1 VYAVSSRRQQCERGA
16 KNWSWLIIA
25 ALAAAVFA
33 GCAARS
39 KPAPLASASCT
50 VAKLDQLGQSAI
62 PVSVAGRDSM
72 TSVAQALASAAA
84 RTDADAQPF
93 VYKIRF
99 QRPLL
104 PYAEGAPPFVMTGQ
118 FERACDGNN
127 YLVLGWGY
135 SRRQDD
141 RAYAAIAP
149 LDPPQDCPGKQ
160 TTVPSI
166 EAIYSPSATEPET
179 DHSPIRGWQVDFP
192 QISEILR
199 KNHGSF
205 ANGLETIE
213 VTSARRLRLDDARPS
228 SGCVR
233 TIYGRSGHRR
243 LDAIDGSRT
252 VMELAEAGRPSRR
265 ASLAGYCTAGH
276 YLILDAI
283 TAEVV
288 ERGKYRRCEY
298 FASEQI

>member
-1 VYAVSSRRQQCERGA
+1 VYAVSARRQQCERGI
-16 KNWSWLIIA
+16 KNWSRLIIA
-25 ALAAAVFA
+25 ALVATAFA
-33 GCAARS
+33 GCAAQP
-39 KPAPLASASCT
+39 KPAPLGSASCT
-50 VAKLDQLGQSAI
+50 VDQLGQSAI

-72 TSVAQALASAAA
+72 ISVAQALASAAA
-84 RTDADAQPF
+84 GTYPDAQPF
-93 VYKIRF
+93 AYKIRF
-99 QRPLL
+99 HKPLM

-118 FERACDGNN
+118 FERACDRNN
-127 YLVLGWGY
+127 YLALGWGY

-141 RAYAAIAP
+141 HAYAAIAP

-160 TTVPSI
+160 TIVPSI
-166 EAIYSPSATEPET
+166 EAIYSPSVTEPET
-179 DHSPIRGWQVDFP
+179 DHSPIRGWQVDLP
-192 QISEILR
+192 QITEILR
-199 KNHGSF
+199 KNHVSF

-213 VTSARRLRLDDARPS
+213 VASARRLRLDDARPS

-233 TIYGRSGHRR
+233 TFYGRGGHRR